1 MNDTLYHLC
10 RICCDIMDGWHPV
23 PARIIAELTGVSVS
37 TARRRLRKLMD
48 AQSNAMS
55 DQFDFL
61 EDCLVEMAM
70 IVYAE

>member
-1 MNDTLYHLC
+1 MAVKRKVDSIKAMN
-10 RICCDIMDGWHPV
+10 
-23 PARIIAELTGVSVS
+23 A
-37 TARRRLRKLMD
+37 RKLLEKKLETTPDEIKLLD

>member
-1 MNDTLYHLC
+1 MAVYRRDDSIKAMN
-10 RICCDIMDGWHPV
+10 
-23 PARIIAELTGVSVS
+23 A
-37 TARRRLRKLMD
+37 RKLLKKKLETAPEEIKLLD

>member
-1 MNDTLYHLC
+1 MAVKRKVDSIKAMN
-10 RICCDIMDGWHPV
+10 
-23 PARIIAELTGVSVS
+23 A
-37 TARRRLRKLMD
+37 RKLLKKKLETAPEEIKLLD

-55 DQFDFL
+55 YQFDFL

>member
-1 MNDTLYHLC
+1 MAVYRRDDSIKAMN
-10 RICCDIMDGWHPV
+10 
-23 PARIIAELTGVSVS
+23 A
-37 TARRRLRKLMD
+37 RKLLEEQLKTAPEDIKLLD

>member
-1 MNDTLYHLC
+1 MN
-10 RICCDIMDGWHPV
+10 
-23 PARIIAELTGVSVS
+23 A
-37 TARRRLRKLMD
+37 RKLLEKKLETAPEDIKLLD

>member
-1 MNDTLYHLC
+1 MAVYRREDSIKAMN
-10 RICCDIMDGWHPV
+10 
-23 PARIIAELTGVSVS
+23 A
-37 TARRRLRKLMD
+37 RKLLEKQLKTAPEDIKLLD

>member
-1 MNDTLYHLC
+1 MAVKRKVDSIKAMN
-10 RICCDIMDGWHPV
+10 
-23 PARIIAELTGVSVS
+23 A
-37 TARRRLRKLMD
+37 RKLLKKKLETAPEEIKLLD

>member
-1 MNDTLYHLC
+1 MAVYRREDSIKAMN
-10 RICCDIMDGWHPV
+10 
-23 PARIIAELTGVSVS
+23 A
-37 TARRRLRKLMD
+37 RKLLEKKLETAPDEIKLLD

-70 IVYAE
+70 IVYAG

>member
-1 MNDTLYHLC
+1 MAVKRKVDSIKAMN
-10 RICCDIMDGWHPV
+10 
-23 PARIIAELTGVSVS
+23 A
-37 TARRRLRKLMD
+37 RKLLKKKLETAPEEIKLLD

-70 IVYAE
+70 IAYAE

>member
-1 MNDTLYHLC
+1 MAVKRKIDSIKAMN
-10 RICCDIMDGWHPV
+10 
-23 PARIIAELTGVSVS
+23 A
-37 TARRRLRKLMD
+37 RKLLKKKLETAPDEIKLLD

>member
-1 MNDTLYHLC
+1 MAVKRKIDSIKAMN
-10 RICCDIMDGWHPV
+10 
-23 PARIIAELTGVSVS
+23 A
-37 TARRRLRKLMD
+37 RKLLKKKLETAPEDIKLLD

>member
-1 MNDTLYHLC
+1 MAVKHKIDSIKAMN
-10 RICCDIMDGWHPV
+10 
-23 PARIIAELTGVSVS
+23 A
-37 TARRRLRKLMD
+37 RKLLKKKLETAPEDIKLLD

>member
-1 MNDTLYHLC
+1 MAVKHKVDSIKAMN
-10 RICCDIMDGWHPV
+10 
-23 PARIIAELTGVSVS
+23 A
-37 TARRRLRKLMD
+37 RKLLKKKLETAPEDIKLLD

>member
-1 MNDTLYHLC
+1 MAVKRKVDSIKAMN
-10 RICCDIMDGWHPV
+10 
-23 PARIIAELTGVSVS
+23 A
-37 TARRRLRKLMD
+37 RKLLKKKLETAPEDIKLLD

-70 IVYAE
+70 IVYAG

>member
-1 MNDTLYHLC
+1 MAVYRREDSIAAMN
-10 RICCDIMDGWHPV
+10 
-23 PARIIAELTGVSVS
+23 A
-37 TARRRLRKLMD
+37 RKLLKKKLETAPEEIKLLD

>member
-1 MNDTLYHLC
+1 MAVKRKVDSIKAMN
-10 RICCDIMDGWHPV
+10 
-23 PARIIAELTGVSVS
+23 A
-37 TARRRLRKLMD
+37 RKLLKKKLETAPEEIKLLD

-70 IVYAE
+70 IVYAG

>member
-1 MNDTLYHLC
+1 MAVYRREDSIKAMN
-10 RICCDIMDGWHPV
+10 
-23 PARIIAELTGVSVS
+23 A
-37 TARRRLRKLMD
+37 RKLLKKKLETAPDEIKLLD

>member
-1 MNDTLYHLC
+1 MAVYRREDSIKAMN
-10 RICCDIMDGWHPV
+10 
-23 PARIIAELTGVSVS
+23 A
-37 TARRRLRKLMD
+37 RKLLKKKLETAPEEIKLLD

>member
-1 MNDTLYHLC
+1 MAVKRKVDSIKAMN
-10 RICCDIMDGWHPV
+10 
-23 PARIIAELTGVSVS
+23 A
-37 TARRRLRKLMD
+37 RKLLKKKLETAPEEIKLLD

-70 IVYAE
+70 VVYAG

>member
-1 MNDTLYHLC
+1 MAVKRKVDSIKAMN
-10 RICCDIMDGWHPV
+10 
-23 PARIIAELTGVSVS
+23 A
-37 TARRRLRKLMD
+37 RKLLKKKLETAPDEIKLLD

>member
-1 MNDTLYHLC
+1 MAVYRREDSIQAMN
-10 RICCDIMDGWHPV
+10 
-23 PARIIAELTGVSVS
+23 A
-37 TARRRLRKLMD
+37 RKLLEDKLKTAPEDIKLLD

-70 IVYAE
+70 IVYAG

>member
-1 MNDTLYHLC
+1 MAVKRKVDSIKAMN
-10 RICCDIMDGWHPV
+10 
-23 PARIIAELTGVSVS
+23 A
-37 TARRRLRKLMD
+37 RKLLKKKLETAPEDIKLLD

>member
-1 MNDTLYHLC
+1 MAVKRKVDSIKAMN
-10 RICCDIMDGWHPV
+10 
-23 PARIIAELTGVSVS
+23 A
-37 TARRRLRKLMD
+37 RKLLKKKLETAPEEIKLLD

-61 EDCLVEMAM
+61 EDWLVEMAM

>member
-1 MNDTLYHLC
+1 MAVKRKVDSIKAMN
-10 RICCDIMDGWHPV
+10 
-23 PARIIAELTGVSVS
+23 A
-37 TARRRLRKLMD
+37 RKLLKKKLETAPEEIKLLD

-61 EDCLVEMAM
+61 EDRLVEMAM

>member
-1 MNDTLYHLC
+1 MAVYRREDSIKAMNAQKLL
-10 RICCDIMDGWHPV
+10 
-23 PARIIAELTGVSVS
+23 EKKLK
-37 TARRRLRKLMD
+37 TAPDEIKLLD

>member
-1 MNDTLYHLC
+1 MAVKRKVDSIKAMND
-10 RICCDIMDGWHPV
+10 
-23 PARIIAELTGVSVS
+23 
-37 TARRRLRKLMD
+37 RKLLEEKLKTAPENIKLLD

>member
-1 MNDTLYHLC
+1 MAVYRREDSIKAMN
-10 RICCDIMDGWHPV
+10 
-23 PARIIAELTGVSVS
+23 A
-37 TARRRLRKLMD
+37 RKLLKKKLETAPEDIKLLD

>member
-1 MNDTLYHLC
+1 MAVKRKIDSIKAMN
-10 RICCDIMDGWHPV
+10 
-23 PARIIAELTGVSVS
+23 A
-37 TARRRLRKLMD
+37 RKLLKKKLETAPEEIKLLD